1 MWKKPKAI
9 INKLL
14 TSILFVAMAMQLSG
28 WYLYSHSH
36 MLADGSVITHTHP
49 YNKGA
54 DSSPFKSHVHHDIDQ
69 VFSDSLQYLVLA
81 FLVLFLF
88 FQIAEA
94 LKKARIAY
102 SINAASVAG
111 IFGRAPPSL
120 QLI

>member
-69 VFSDSLQYLVLA
+69 VFSDSLQILVIIFTSLY
-81 FLVLFLF
+81 LF
-88 FQIAEA
+88 FQIAKSLERFKIEY
-94 LKKARIAY
+94 LVHLEGVSY
-102 SINAASVAG
+102 G
-111 IFGRAPPSL
+111 PGRSPPSFR
-120 QLI
+120 